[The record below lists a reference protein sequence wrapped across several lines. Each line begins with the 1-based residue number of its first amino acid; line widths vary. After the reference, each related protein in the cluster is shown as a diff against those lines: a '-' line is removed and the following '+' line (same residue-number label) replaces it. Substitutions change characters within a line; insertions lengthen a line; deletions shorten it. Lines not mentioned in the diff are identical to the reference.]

1 MAFQQAG
8 AQVTLADSA
17 RAALAAL
24 EASAPDVLV
33 SDIGMPDG
41 TGYELLERVRA
52 AENGSR
58 LPAVARTPA
67 RRIATAPS
75 GPASSSTSR
84 SRSIPPRSCTPS
96 SSSADAARTP
106 DRSGCRYST
115 RTRKGRPVMAGPE

>member
-1 MAFQQAG
+1 MDDDADARELLRMAFQQAG

-58 LPAVARTPA
+58 LPAVALTAYARPEDRDRAIRAGFQLHVSKPVDPA
-67 RRIATAPS
+67 ALVRAVVLV
-75 GPASSSTSR
+75 
-84 SRSIPPRSCTPS
+84 C
-96 SSSADAARTP
+96 
-106 DRSGCRYST
+106 
-115 RTRKGRPVMAGPE
+115 GRGAHA

>member
-41 TGYELLERVRA
+41 NGYELLERVRA

-58 LPAVARTPA
+58 LPAVALTAYARPEDRERAIRAGFQLHVSKPVDPA
-67 RRIATAPS
+67 ALVRAVVLV
-75 GPASSSTSR
+75 
-84 SRSIPPRSCTPS
+84 C
-96 SSSADAARTP
+96 
-106 DRSGCRYST
+106 
-115 RTRKGRPVMAGPE
+115 GRGAHA

>member
-1 MAFQQAG
+1 M
-8 AQVTLADSA
+8 TLADSA

-58 LPAVARTPA
+58 LPAVALTAYA
-67 RRIATAPS
+67 RPEDRDRAIRAGFQLHVSKPVDPEDLRLTV
-75 GPASSSTSR
+75 ASL
-84 SRSIPPRSCTPS
+84 
-96 SSSADAARTP
+96 A
-106 DRSGCRYST
+106 
-115 RTRKGRPVMAGPE
+115 GRAG